1 MQKRRTSTFKYLL
14 QNDKTSSELCSCLL
28 GKSNPHHTKF
38 EKNIISHIAK
48 QVRNRVN
55 SKKEVREIGYKSK
68 KYENQL
74 SLNF

>member
-1 MQKRRTSTFKYLL
+1 LL
-14 QNDKTSSELCSCLL
+14 LNNSD
-28 GKSNPHHTKF
+28 PHHTKF
-38 EKNIISHIAK
+38 EKDIISHIAK

-55 SKKEVREIGYKSK
+55 SKKEVRGIGYKSK